1 MTISIRGLKKT
12 YTVNNT
18 ETPVLDIAQLDVNRG
33 ERVAMIGPSGCGKS
47 TLLHMI
53 GGVIQANE
61 GTILVNQVDIT
72 KLGEKERDLF
82 RSQQIGYVFQ
92 DFHLIPSLTAE
103 ENVKLVL
110 PRMGKQEQELLL
122 ADWFERVG
130 LDDRRR
136 HRPGQLS
143 RGQQQRVALIRALI
157 TEPPIVLADE
167 PTGSLDYETAGQV
180 MELMLNLCSSSGQT
194 LLCVTHD
201 LPLAEKF
208 PKVMHMQD
216 YNQLLMER
224 RRLA

>member
-1 MTISIRGLKKT
+1 MISIRGLKKIYRVT
-12 YTVNNT
+12 NT
-18 ETPVLDIAQLDVNRG
+18 ETPVLDIPQLDVNTG
-33 ERVAMIGPSGCGKS
+33 EMVAIIGPSGCGKS

-61 GTILVNQVDIT
+61 GTILVNQVDIS
-72 KLGEKERDLF
+72 KLDERERDRF

-92 DFHLIPSLTAE
+92 DFHLIPSLSAE

-110 PRMGKQEQELLL
+110 PQMSRQEQEALLS
-122 ADWFERVG
+122 DWFERVG
-130 LDDRRR
+130 LADRRK
-136 HRPGQLS
+136 HQPGQLS

-157 TEPPIVLADE
+157 ARPKIVLADE
-167 PTGSLDYETAGQV
+167 PTGSLDYETAGQM
-180 MELMLNLCSSSGQT
+180 MELMLNLCSASGQT

-208 PKVMHMQD
+208 PKVIHMQD